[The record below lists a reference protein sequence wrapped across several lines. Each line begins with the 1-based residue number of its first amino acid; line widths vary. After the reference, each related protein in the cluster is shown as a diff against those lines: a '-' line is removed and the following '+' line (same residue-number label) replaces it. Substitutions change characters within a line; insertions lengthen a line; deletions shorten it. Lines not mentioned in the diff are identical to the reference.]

1 MPDVLRELADRIADL
16 VDERGVSVA
25 AAESVTAGRIA
36 TALAAAPSS
45 AEWFR
50 GSVIAYHSEV
60 KFSVLEVPEGPVITA
75 DTARRMASRVREM
88 LGADVAVSSTGAGG
102 PDEEESQPPGTVFLA
117 VATAEECSVRRHQ
130 FHGDP
135 PDVVEQA
142 AAEALRELRD
152 VLQAGTISPSD
163 LFTGG
168 PVS

>member
-1 MPDVLRELADRIADL
+1 MADELHDLAGAIADL

-50 GSVIAYHSEV
+50 GSVVAYHCEV
-60 KFSVLEVPEGPVITA
+60 KFSVLGVPEGPVITA
-75 DTARRMASRVREM
+75 DTARRMASRVREL
-88 LGADVAVSSTGAGG
+88 LGADIAVSSTGAGG

-117 VATAEECSVRRHQ
+117 VATAQKCSVRE
-130 FHGDP
+130 FHFPGDP

-152 VLQAGTISPSD
+152 VLADRAASR
-163 LFTGG
+163 
-168 PVS
+168 